1 MKAPIRLTILTGLLI
16 MGGIVLSVI
25 SPAVSQPPDLTARVT
40 RLEERV
46 RALIKARSVAVPS
59 RTCKNFPKTHR
70 AWLTVETQC
79 PTGTEL
85 LYGGCSFSDWTERS
99 ATNAPS
105 QDRKGWTCAAQDVVN
120 HPVELCAIAVCTPGI
135 APLP

>member
-1 MKAPIRLTILTGLLI
+1 MKAPMRPAILVGLLI
-16 MGGIVLSVI
+16 MAGIVLSVI
-25 SPAVSQPPDLTARVT
+25 PPAVSQPPELAARVA

-46 RALIKARSVAVPS
+46 RALINERSVASPNRV
-59 RTCKNFPKTHR
+59 CKTFPKTHR
-70 AWLTVETQC
+70 AWLTVEVQC
-79 PTGTEL
+79 PTGKEL

-105 QDRKGWTCAAQDVVN
+105 QDRKGWTCSAQDVVN
-120 HPVELCAIAVCTPGI
+120 HPVELCAIAVCTQGI